1 MTLDHDGCDG
11 EFVDVKVPLGGFL
24 IPAKACETCGERHL
38 DPACTQLV
46 AAYEKLREDRFDATV
61 TTTGNSTALRVDKTI
76 ARELG
81 LDRGDKLDIDL
92 ASPTEIVIHLPETI
106 EPAETGTIPG
116 TPEALDR
123 EIDRLAAAMHEPRG
137 RILRRALVEGVAAL
151 RLERALSAYARDEA
165 TLEEAAGMAGV
176 SLQVLAKEAA
186 GRGIPRY
193 WDTASPGEGRAGVLA
208 SGSEDNDE
216 DHS

>member
-1 MTLDHDGCDG
+1 MTRSHDGCDG
-11 EFVDVKVPLGGFL
+11 AFVNIKAPLGGFL
-24 IPAKACETCGERHL
+24 IPAKECKTCGERHL

-46 AAYEKLREDRFDATV
+46 SAYEKLRKERFNGTV

-81 LDRGDKLDIDL
+81 LDRGDKLDIEL

-106 EPAETGTIPG
+106 ERADTGAIPG
-116 TPEALDR
+116 TPEDVDR
-123 EIDRLAAAMHEPRG
+123 EIDRLAQAMHVPRDG
-137 RILRRALVEGVAAL
+137 IVRRALVEGVATL
-151 RLERALSAYARDEA
+151 RLERALSAYARGEA

-176 SLQVLAKEAA
+176 SLQGLAKEAA

-193 WDTASPGEGRAGVLA
+193 WDPSSPEGGRVGVLA
-208 SGSEDNDE
+208 SGPEDDE
-216 DHS
+216 EPS